1 MWPSLRQLRQEAS
14 GAVAEEAQ
22 RFLVA
27 GVRAEA
33 EAGLAAAGILE
44 TTSGSGGT
52 RSVESSWEIILQI
65 PSIGLFLSYVS
76 FSMNCPRAT

>member
-1 MWPSLRQLRQEAS
+1 M
-14 GAVAEEAQ
+14 AEEAQ

-44 TTSGSGGT
+44 TASGSGGK
-52 RSVESSWEIILQI
+52 RSVKRRLISAR
-65 PSIGLFLSYVS
+65 
-76 FSMNCPRAT
+76 MH